1 MRAITGRLLQLPKEL
16 DVFPYTKAYLNSQ
29 RIVSRVNEEEKSAL
43 PIKYKKPTYSS
54 ATVDI
59 AWLNHRGKIYP
70 TLTQGDKIRKP
81 LARLANRHE
90 DRATSTQITAL
101 RWLCGSAFV
110 RNKPFLECR

>member
-1 MRAITGRLLQLPKEL
+1 MWAITGRLLRLPKEL
-16 DVFPYTKAYLNSQ
+16 DIFPYTKAYLKSQ
-29 RIVSRVNEEEKSAL
+29 SVVSRVNEEEKSAL

-70 TLTQGDKIRKP
+70 ILTRGDKTRKP
-81 LARLANRHE
+81 LACLANRHE

-110 RNKPFLECR
+110 RKETFLECR